1 MWVHVGPIF
10 TGTLKIF
17 VGGNGTT
24 IRQQPAPGGWIGA
37 AVPAIYYGGY
47 WLALAW
53 VVRIHL

>member
-10 TGTLKIF
+10 TGTLKF
-17 VGGNGTT
+17 LWVATA
-24 IRQQPAPGGWIGA
+24 QQSDNSAYTWWVDRRRCPGD
-37 AVPAIYYGGY
+37 YYGGY